1 MGEWIKQL
9 LAHIGTVITT
19 GAIVLGV
26 ITPTPT
32 PTLVPTPTPTPI
44 PTATPTTK
52 PTATPTPKPTTT
64 PSPTPTPTPIP
75 VTAAQLDEWF
85 TKYSNHY
92 SIDRQKFWNIAVCE
106 SGLRPSATNGI
117 YGGLFQFSPAT
128 WKSTR
133 AAMQMDPNPDLRFN
147 AEEAI
152 KTAAFKTSV
161 SGLASWPN
169 CGK

>member
-1 MGEWIKQL
+1 MIEWIKQL
-9 LAHIGTVITT
+9 LTHIATGITT
-19 GAIVLGV
+19 GAIFIGV

-32 PTLVPTPTPTPI
+32 PTIISTPTPTIIPTPTPY
-44 PTATPTTK
+44 
-52 PTATPTPKPTTT
+52 PTATPTP
-64 PSPTPTPTPIP
+64 SPTPAPTPIP
-75 VTAAQLDEWF
+75 VTASQLDEWF

-106 SGLRPSATNGI
+106 SGLRPSAINGI

-128 WKSTR
+128 WKTTR
-133 AAMQMDPNPDLRFN
+133 TTMQMDPNPDLRFN

-161 SGLASWPN
+161 SGLGSWPN